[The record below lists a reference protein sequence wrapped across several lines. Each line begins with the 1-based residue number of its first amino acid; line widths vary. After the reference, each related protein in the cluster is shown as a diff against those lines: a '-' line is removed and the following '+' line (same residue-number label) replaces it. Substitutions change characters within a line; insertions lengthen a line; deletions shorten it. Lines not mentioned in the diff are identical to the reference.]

1 MRGLTWLAVL
11 AAAIGVSITPVAAAA
26 PPAEVFGALPQAQLA
41 RLSPDGKR
49 LAVIKPVD
57 GHQKVVFY
65 ELTKTAGAPYAV
77 GMEGGIADSV
87 YWKGNNLA
95 LCVFHANLQHIR
107 TKAIESFSRTLSVDV
122 PNRTQ
127 VLLMNNFS
135 YLKEN
140 NNGGAIVD
148 LSPEDPDHVYMT
160 AYNQWDYQ
168 IILDLFRVSIRTG
181 EAELVLH
188 GNKDTIS
195 YLTDGHGHPLG
206 HVDQSGDLT
215 EHVILNGNDALQI
228 PAKGRDDFELQ
239 GPLPGLPLSFA
250 VERPDE
256 WGTTALYPWN
266 ATHGFG
272 APLFADRDFDLGYV
286 IGKEKSGEVIGVTY
300 TEDQQRTRYFDPDM
314 QRVSELM
321 EKAYPGQSVQ
331 ILSEDDGDT
340 AYVIRTEG
348 PRNPPVLSLYTPSNH
363 QSNIIQEAYPA
374 LKPEDLGE
382 VKAYAYKSRDGLEIH
397 SYLTLPPGKAAHNLP
412 LVIFPHGGPE
422 DRSAIKFDWWAQFM
436 ASRGYAVLQPNYRGS
451 FGYGWNFIT
460 AGDGEWA
467 GKVQWDLEDGVK
479 KLVADGIAD
488 PKRVCIVGASWG
500 GYMALAAATFTP
512 DVYACAVSFAGLS
525 DLRHAIYEGTTFE
538 SEGVSIWKRRLGAED
553 DTGKIDAQSPVNFA
567 TRVKIPILLLHSDK
581 DSTVRIDQSE
591 REEKALQDAHKPVE
605 FVKLDGDD
613 HYLEFAATR
622 TQLLTE
628 IERFLKAHI
637 GS

>member
-1 MRGLTWLAVL
+1 MRGFTWLAVL
-11 AAAIGVSITPVAAAA
+11 AAVSVSAAPVLAAP
-26 PPAEVFGALPQAQLA
+26 PPAEVFGALPQVVLA

-49 LAVIKPVD
+49 LAVVKPVGGD
-57 GHQKVVFY
+57 EKIMFY
-65 ELTKTAGAPYAV
+65 DLNHTAGQPFAV
-77 GMEGGIADSV
+77 GMEGGIADTV
-87 YWKGNNLA
+87 FWKSNTRA
-95 LCVFHANLQHIR
+95 LCVFHANLQHTR

-127 VLLMNNFS
+127 VLMMKNFS

-140 NNGGAIVD
+140 SDGGAIVD
-148 LSPEDPDHVYMT
+148 LAPEDPDHVFMT

-168 IILDLFRVSIRTG
+168 IILDLFHVDMRTG
-181 EAELVLH
+181 EAELALH

-206 HVDQSGDLT
+206 RIDQGSDLT
-215 EHVILNGNDALQI
+215 EHLFLNGTDLLQI
-228 PAKGRDDFELQ
+228 PVRGRDDFEIQ
-239 GPLPGLPLSFA
+239 GPLPGQPLQFA
-250 VERPDE
+250 VERPDA
-256 WGTTALYPWN
+256 WSTTALYPWG
-266 ATHGFG
+266 AVGGFG
-272 APLFADRDFDLGYV
+272 APLFADPDYDLGYV

-300 TEDQQRTRYFDPDM
+300 TDDRPRTRYFDPNM
-314 QRVSELM
+314 QHVLELM

-331 ILSEDDGDT
+331 ILSKDDADT

-348 PRNPPVLSLYTPSNH
+348 ARQPPVLSLYTPANH

-374 LKPEDLGE
+374 LKPDDLGE
-382 VKAYAYKSRDGLEIH
+382 VKAYPYKTRDGVEIH
-397 SYLTLPPGKAAHNLP
+397 AYLTLPPGTAAHHLP
-412 LVIFPHGGPE
+412 TVIFPHGGPE
-422 DRSAIKFDWWAQFM
+422 DRSSIKFDWWAQFM

-451 FGYGWNFIT
+451 FGYGWNFIK

-467 GKVQWDLEDGVK
+467 GKVQWDLEDGVR

-500 GYMALAAATFTP
+500 GYMALAAASFTP
-512 DVYACAVSFAGLS
+512 DLYACAVSFAGLS

-538 SEGVSIWKRRLGAED
+538 SEGVSIWKRRFGAQD
-553 DTGKIDAQSPVNFA
+553 DASRIDAQSPVNFA
-567 TRVKIPILLLHSDK
+567 ARVKIPILLLHSDK
-581 DSTVRIDQSE
+581 DTTVRIDQSE
-591 REEKALQDAHKPVE
+591 REQKALSDAHKQVE

-622 TQLLTE
+622 TQLLKE
-628 IERFLKAHI
+628 VERFLKAHI